1 MNVSACT
8 TPGLVDLINVS
19 AFATHGLSNVVKVLA
34 LGRREG
40 GGIPQQEEGRRGRQ
54 ERRMVGRPGGRME
67 LG

>member
-1 MNVSACT
+1 MNVSAFA
-8 TPGLVDLINVS
+8 TPFLDSMNVS
-19 AFATHGLSNVVKVLA
+19 AFATHGLSNFVHVSA

-40 GGIPQQEEGRRGRQ
+40 GGIPQQEEGRRGKQ